1 MFHST
6 VQTIRTVQHRSKSMA
21 LYEKLLVAITLVK
34 IYLFQRNSEE
44 KSNFSVVSFQDYVQI
59 FS

>member
-6 VQTIRTVQHRSKSMA
+6 VQTISTVQHRSKNMA

-44 KSNFSVVSFQDYVQI
+44 KSNFSVISFQDYVQI